1 MLFPAIPETEWRR
14 SEDDKVI
21 AGVCVAVAEG
31 YGISVNTVRWL
42 YTLGACF
49 MLPTMVFI
57 YLFQWLV
64 YPKAEET
71 DNE

>member
-1 MLFPAIPETEWRR
+1 MLSPLPPTTKWRR
-14 SEDDKVI
+14 IEEDKVI
-21 AGVCVAVAEG
+21 AGVCAGVAES

-49 MLPTMVFI
+49 MLPTMVFL